1 MTAVQKIEASIASAY
16 VAAFAEIE
24 GAAKDAKNPHFKT
37 KYADLPAVI
46 AAIKPSLIKHGLAFT
61 QPCQPSEDGVTVRTI
76 LHHTSGDTLD
86 LGSLFVP
93 ANKRD
98 AQGFGSALTYARR
111 YALVSAFGVPTEDD
125 DGNAASSS
133 MKQPEPPRDERK
145 ADPKAP
151 SKTAVQNGLKE
162 LSHNMGSIATLAE
175 WYQLKNQYADLI
187 AIVEKDYPD
196 WWNGWPDQPDNF
208 TPLRRKIEMLE
219 ADLSGPSGEFGGVSE
234 SDLAA

>member
-1 MTAVQKIEASIASAY
+1 MNAQTKIEASISSAY

-46 AAIKPSLIKHGLAFT
+46 AAIKPALTKHGLAFT
-61 QPCQPSEDGVTVRTI
+61 QPCQPSEDGVTVRTV
-76 LHHTSGDTLD
+76 LHHSSGETLD

-133 MKQPEPPRDERK
+133 MRNQPRQSSDK
-145 ADPKAP
+145 SDDGAKKP
-151 SKTAVQNGLKE
+151 SKTTVQKGLKE
-162 LSHNMGSIATLAE
+162 LTHHMGSIANLAE
-175 WYQLKNQYADLI
+175 WYQLKNKYADLI
-187 AIVEKDYPD
+187 GIVERDYPD
-196 WWNGWPDQPDNF
+196 WWNGWPEQPDGF

-219 ADLSGPSGEFGGVSE
+219 ADLSSSGDGPLDG
-234 SDLAA
+234 DQIPY

>member
-1 MTAVQKIEASIASAY
+1 MTAQSKIEASLASSY

-24 GAAKDAKNPHFKT
+24 GAVKDAKNPHFKT

-46 AAIKPSLIKHGLAFT
+46 AAIKPALIKHNLAFT
-61 QPCQPSEDGVTVRTI
+61 QPCEPSPEGVTVRTL
-76 LHHTSGDTLD
+76 LHHASGETLD

-93 ANKRD
+93 ANKKD

-125 DGNAASSS
+125 DGHAASSS
-133 MKQPEPPRDERK
+133 MKRPEPRHDERK

-151 SKTAVQNGLKE
+151 SKTAVQKGLKD
-162 LSHNMGSIATLAE
+162 LSHNMGSIATMAE

-187 AIVEKDYPD
+187 AIVESDYPD
-196 WWNGWPDQPDNF
+196 WWNGWPEQPDGF

-219 ADLSGPSGEFGGVSE
+219 
-234 SDLAA
+234 SDLTPSSDGPLGDDQIPY

>member
-1 MTAVQKIEASIASAY
+1 MNAQSKIEASIASAY
-16 VAAFAEIE
+16 VAAFADIE
-24 GAAKDAKNPHFKT
+24 GAAKDAKNPHFKS

-61 QPCQPSEDGVTVRTI
+61 QPCQPSEDGVTVRTV
-76 LHHTSGDTLD
+76 LHHQSGETLD

-93 ANKRD
+93 ANKKD

-133 MKQPEPPRDERK
+133 MKRPEPRRDEGK
-145 ADPKAP
+145 PDPKAP
-151 SKTAVQNGLKE
+151 SKTAVQKGLKE
-162 LSHNMGSIATLAE
+162 LTHHMGSIADLAE
-175 WYQLKNQYADLI
+175 WYQLKNKYADLI
-187 AIVEKDYPD
+187 GIVERDYPD
-196 WWNGWPDQPDNF
+196 WWNGWPEQPDGF

-219 ADLSGPSGEFGGVSE
+219 ADLSSSGDGPLDG
-234 SDLAA
+234 DQIPY